1 MGDATRAI
9 LVSSLFFALIHFNPY
24 WAIQIYFMGLLLG
37 YLSWLTKSIYPSI
50 LMHMAINGTSM
61 LFIFLGENAENA
73 LLWKGHI
80 NPLLLILGAYT
91 FWFSLKN
98 MQFAYRK

>member
-1 MGDATRAI
+1 
-9 LVSSLFFALIHFNPY
+9 
-24 WAIQIYFMGLLLG
+24 
-37 YLSWLTKSIYPSI
+37 
-50 LMHMAINGTSM
+50 MHMAINGTSM
-61 LFIFLGENAENA
+61 LFIFLGENAESA

-98 MQFAYRK
+98 MQLGYRK